1 MSFGPTSTSHQVALS
16 ALIRALGDRLS
27 GNITQRGDCLVMMP
41 AQERLC
47 PRSAAVNSK
56 AKLTAPKSTQR
67 RAFSSQPNAKLS
79 KPAASVRRSQAKAG
93 VKSDCVE
100 DMVITSAQQAAD
112 NSMPWPPR
120 APEWDA
126 YDSCQQS
133 LQYQI
138 DDLLKTVEIRLDPN
152 QAQDD
157 LNRLIREFSRG
168 PSGFISDYM
177 LPAVPTTFRTSYI
190 DAESQKLIDQIN
202 ATIAAWKLAQPLW
215 GTAFGRK
222 YTRDALGRITRMQE
236 VVLGQS
242 DPDKTYQYDT
252 AGRLTG
258 VTVNGISTTWG
269 YDANGNRTHEN
280 GQAIATYDSQDK
292 LQSWRGTTYQYN
304 AAGDLTQK
312 RSAAGTSTYRYDSQ
326 GNLRQVTLE
335 DGRRIDYAID
345 PDNRR
350 VGKKI
355 NGQLQWQMVWQ
366 DSLRP
371 IARLK
376 ADGSLEATYYYADS
390 PNVPAAMSKGGKLYR
405 IITDHLG
412 SVRMVMDAETGEIA
426 QRMNYDAWG
435 QVVMDTNPGFQPFGF
450 AGGIYDPDTKLT
462 RFGARD
468 YDAETGRWTAKDP
481 ILLNGGDSNFYNY
494 VGTDPINF
502 DDPEGLRRPTIRV
515 PNNYYH
521 QPQLPHMPTPAPG
534 PQPLP
539 SPPRP
544 VLNLP
549 HQTTFELIKESF
561 GNLDPNTPSNL
572 NWGEPL
578 PFNKWGSSCRL
589 ICSGTSNNMCGA
601 NDGCV
606 FYCGPVMK

>member
-1 MSFGPTSTSHQVALS
+1 MQEHRQALEVVARSHQRHARRGPGLPDGANAFAAHLRDLRKRVFHPCPDLANAPVAPLLAFAQGLVWPGFALDVLAIAQRTQHLA
-16 ALIRALGDRLS
+16 ALITG
-27 GNITQRGDCLVMMP
+27 I
-41 AQERLC
+41 
-47 PRSAAVNSK
+47 
-56 AKLTAPKSTQR
+56 APVGVHG
-67 RAFSSQPNAKLS
+67 P
-79 KPAASVRRSQAKAG
+79 AG
-93 VKSDCVE
+93 VVLIAHQALLRSDPGRLE
-100 DMVITSAQQAAD
+100 S
-112 NSMPWPPR
+112 
-120 APEWDA
+120 
-126 YDSCQQS
+126 
-133 LQYQI
+133 QI
-138 DDLLKTVEIRLDPN
+138 GDLVRY
-152 QAQDD
+152 
-157 LNRLIREFSRG
+157 FSQG
-168 PSGFISDYM
+168 PSGFIQEYL
-177 LPAVPTTFRTSYI
+177 LPTVPGTFRTSYI

-215 GTAFGRK
+215 GTAFGQK

-312 RSAAGTSTYRYDSQ
+312 RGAAGTSTYRYDSQ

-390 PNVPAAMSKGGKLYR
+390 PNVPAAMSKAGKLYR
-405 IITDHLG
+405 IIGDHLG
-412 SVRMVMDAETGEIA
+412 SVRVVIDAETGEIA

-450 AGGIYDPDTKLT
+450 AGGIYDPDTRLS

-481 ILLNGGDSNFYNY
+481 ILFKGGDSNLFGY
-494 VGTDPINF
+494 VKQDPISKV
-502 DDPEGLRRPTIRV
+502 DPSGRVAIALPFIPVIITGVDIAIGAGIGAIGYGLDRIFNRPE
-515 PNNYYH
+515 
-521 QPQLPHMPTPAPG
+521 QPKIPPDWTGDTPPAPG
-534 PQPLP
+534 WEWRGPDAPGGERGGWV
-539 SPPRP
+539 SPDG
-544 VLNLP
+544 
-549 HQTTFELIKESF
+549 ES
-561 GNLDPNTPSNL
+561 LHHDPNHPPPIGPHTDWNDKNGGRWRIYPD
-572 NWGEPL
+572 GRCEP
-578 PFNKWGSSCRL
+578 K
-589 ICSGTSNNMCGA
+589 
-601 NDGCV
+601 
-606 FYCGPVMK
+606 